1 MELEKQVTSSRTHTR
16 KRILLAIMQPI
27 YSLSS
32 RNVRIIRT
40 WMTSYNIAG
49 RAAARVK
56 RVTKGKS
63 IKMKS
68 KRAYML

>member
-32 RNVRIIRT
+32 RNVRIIRAG
-40 WMTSYNIAG
+40 MTSYIAG
-49 RAAARVK
+49 RGAARVK

-68 KRAYML
+68 KRAYTL

>member
-32 RNVRIIRT
+32 RNARNQIYTLYIK
-40 WMTSYNIAG
+40 SYYTRG
-49 RAAARVK
+49 DDE
-56 RVTKGKS
+56 
-63 IKMKS
+63 
-68 KRAYML
+68 L